1 MQLKDGHLQKAME
14 SIARLKP
21 TPISKISRSL
31 ARFASTA
38 GFKLMVGVV
47 ELANTQASQ
56 DIAAEAKVRVVTKVK
71 SEIEAVLEQE
81 DADVRAGTDVQ
92 GMKPRFVK
100 VVAQMRLLR
109 DLVDGIASLPTDG
122 ASKHSSLRRSLVD
135 IRNQFE
141 ARFWDTL

>member
-1 MQLKDGHLQKAME
+1 
-14 SIARLKP
+14 
-21 TPISKISRSL
+21 
-31 ARFASTA
+31 
-38 GFKLMVGVV
+38 MVGVV